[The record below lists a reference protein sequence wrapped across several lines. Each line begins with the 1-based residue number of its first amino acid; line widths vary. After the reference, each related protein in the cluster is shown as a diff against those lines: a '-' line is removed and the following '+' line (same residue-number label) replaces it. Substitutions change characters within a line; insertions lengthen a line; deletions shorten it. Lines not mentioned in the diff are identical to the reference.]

1 MSTQITIK
9 GRIKSILPTQYFG
22 ANNFAKRD
30 IIIETELD
38 TKYPQVIKLEAIKDN
53 TSLFDNL
60 TEGQEATF
68 HINLKGREWTNSQ
81 GETQVF
87 NSIVVWKVSDVDS
100 KVTPA
105 PQPQSTPEPKPNP
118 ISGAETQDV
127 AYDDDLPF

>member
-9 GRIKSILPTQYFG
+9 GKIKSILPTQYFG

-68 HINLKGREWTNSQ
+68 HINIKGREWTNSQ

-100 KVTPA
+100 NAVPA
-105 PQPQSTPEPKPNP
+105 PKAKPEPKPNP
-118 ISGAETQDV
+118 LSDAGTLDV
-127 AYDDDLPF
+127 TVQDDLPF